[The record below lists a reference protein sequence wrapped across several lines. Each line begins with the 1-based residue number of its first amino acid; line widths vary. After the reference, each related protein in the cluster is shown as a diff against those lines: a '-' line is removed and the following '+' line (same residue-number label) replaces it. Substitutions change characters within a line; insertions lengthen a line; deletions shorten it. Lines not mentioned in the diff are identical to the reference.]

1 MDAKRIFLVLLIF
14 VTPFSVGLAQ
24 DKATPSPQASKNDI
38 EALKAQLKEHEERI
52 NKLSQEVSKL
62 NEALGKQK
70 PGSAAVKTETQK
82 PEAPKAEPVA
92 SPAASPG
99 TADTAG
105 VEIPTPTDTKTHV
118 VAKGETLSAIAKAYG
133 VSVQDIE
140 QLNKIEDA
148 KKLQAGQ
155 TIKIPPS
162 GTATPTPSPSATP

>member
-1 MDAKRIFLVLLIF
+1 MDAKRIFLALLIF
-14 VTPFSVGLAQ
+14 VTPVSVGLAQ
-24 DKATPSPQASKNDI
+24 DKATPSSQATKSDL
-38 EALKAQLKEHEERI
+38 EAMKAQLKEQEERI

-62 NEALGKQK
+62 YESLGKQK
-70 PGSAAVKTETQK
+70 PVNAAAKTETQK
-82 PEAPKAEPVA
+82 PEAPKAEPA
-92 SPAASPG
+92 STPAATPG

-105 VEIPTPTDTKTHV
+105 VDNPTPNDTKTHV
-118 VAKGETLSAIAKAYG
+118 VAKGETLSAISKAYG

-162 GTATPTPSPSATP
+162 GAATPSPSPTP